1 MADKKTKNCL
11 VVKGSFVEITGG
23 KYAGYYADVIGFTA
37 TGQCRIQLDH
47 GRKCQPGAVPT
58 KNMKTRCLRRH
69 VEVVEVATGASS
81 TTLVG
86 SSPLLDETDSQLIL
100 LARLVALKLKDQD
113 PELNLASFVST
124 VRNLLR
130 CEGN

>member
-11 VVKGSFVEITGG
+11 LKGSFVEITGG
-23 KYAGYYADVIGFTA
+23 KYAGYYANVIGFTA

-47 GRKCQPGAVPT
+47 GRKCRPGAVPT
-58 KNMKTRCLRRH
+58 KNLKTRCLRRH
-69 VEVVEVATGASS
+69 VQVSTGASP

-86 SSPLLDETDSQLIL
+86 SSPVLDETDELIL
-100 LARLVALKLKDQD
+100 LARLVALKLKGQD
-113 PELNLASFVST
+113 PELSLASFVST
-124 VRNLLR
+124 VQNLLR